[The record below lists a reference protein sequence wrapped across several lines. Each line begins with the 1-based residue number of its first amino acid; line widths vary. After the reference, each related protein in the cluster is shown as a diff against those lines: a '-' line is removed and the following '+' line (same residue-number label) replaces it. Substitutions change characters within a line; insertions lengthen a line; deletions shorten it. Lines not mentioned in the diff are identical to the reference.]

1 MNCRALSHQYGNAG
15 PRHFFVVCSKG
26 PRYCSRECQVQHWTA
41 SHAVECRAIQAKKKE
56 KVVLE
61 RPRDNL
67 ADMNFYTVRNA
78 PTNGARAASEGAY
91 RMPQGVQVKEKFTIK
106 VQASGSRTAGSML
119 IYDESR
125 DCSFYMGPD
134 QAGYKELFDVVK
146 AEKATN
152 GTKTY
157 MKAYFDEEG
166 KCVAFPGDTRI
177 HTW

>member
-1 MNCRALSHQYGNAG
+1 MVSLV
-15 PRHFFVVCSKG
+15 VVCSKG

-41 SHAVECRAIQAKKKE
+41 SHAVECRAIQAKKKQE
-56 KVVLE
+56 VVLE
-61 RPRDNL
+61 KPRDGL
-67 ADMNFYTVRNA
+67 ADLNFYTVSHGGR
-78 PTNGARAASEGAY
+78 GASGGGAY
-91 RMPQGVQVKEKFTIK
+91 RIPQGVGVKEKFTVK
-106 VQASGSRTAGSML
+106 VQAGGSRTAGSML
-119 IYDESR
+119 IYNEAR
-125 DCSFYMGPD
+125 DCSFFMGPA

-166 KCVAFPGDTRI
+166 RCVAFPGDTSI